1 MEEVEQNY
9 RDAVGPLTA
18 EGHRDW
24 FERLYTA
31 ADEGIAT
38 VPWDRGSPHHVL
50 SGWAAERGLTGDGK
64 RAVVVG
70 CGLGEDSEF
79 LAGLGFATTAFDF
92 SAAAIQS
99 VHRRFPDST
108 VDYRV
113 ADLLNLPPDW
123 LGAFDLV
130 VESLTVQAIPPQYRT
145 EAIAAVCS
153 LVAKGG
159 TLFVHAGAKDEAE
172 ADPEEGPWRLTRAQ
186 VESFEADGLTLVSI
200 DMLEEPEVKRWRA
213 VLHG

>member
-1 MEEVEQNY
+1 MDEVEQGY

-38 VPWDRGSPHHVL
+38 VPWDRGGPHHVL
-50 SGWAAERGLTGDGK
+50 SGWAAEHGLTGAGK

-70 CGLGEDSEF
+70 CGFGEDSEF
-79 LAGLGFATTAFDF
+79 LAGLGFQTTAFDF
-92 SAAAIQS
+92 SATAIQA

-113 ADLLNLPPDW
+113 ADLLNLPADW

-130 VESLTVQAIPPQYRT
+130 AESLTVQAIPPRYRT
-145 EAIAAVCS
+145 EAIAAVRS
-153 LVAKGG
+153 LVAPGG
-159 TLFVHAGAKDEAE
+159 TLFVHSGAKDEAE

-200 DMLEEPEVKRWRA
+200 DELEEPEVRRWRA
-213 VLHG
+213 VLHR